1 MGVGVAGTV
10 QRAAVCCGRRRGV
23 PPVPTPLLPPSS
35 VVDRINNNQPNEL
48 ERIRFTDSCR
58 WGVGVGA
65 EETTR
70 VENFCSKRRQ
80 LTSTSFI
87 IGLLRKNYEVNQFHA
102 PAKVT
107 TAAVLTL
114 FSIHNHVYQKIID
127 ANKIYQCNDYT
138 FKDKN

>member
-1 MGVGVAGTV
+1 MKRIHADGAWEWERTGGDDACRELLQQAPTINQYQYRLSSDFVVVKT
-10 QRAAVCCGRRRGV
+10 QECKRAQ
-23 PPVPTPLLPPSS
+23 
-35 VVDRINNNQPNEL
+35 NN
-48 ERIRFTDSCR
+48 
-58 WGVGVGA
+58 
-65 EETTR
+65 
-70 VENFCSKRRQ
+70 
-80 LTSTSFI
+80 FI
-87 IGLLRKNYEVNQFHA
+87 IGLLWKNYEVNQFHA